1 MYPVGTLNVTDMDY
15 IYILDYETGRCI
27 ITTIP
32 SEYKDVEEWLY
43 SQGYSQSS
51 IHYMVSGSLSLD
63 IQV

>member
-1 MYPVGTLNVTDMDY
+1 MPADILNVADMEY

-32 SEYKDVEEWLY
+32 SETDVEEWLY

-51 IHYMVSGSLSLD
+51 INYMVSGALSLD
-63 IQV
+63 IDV

>member
-1 MYPVGTLNVTDMDY
+1 MLVDILNVTDMDY

-32 SEYKDVEEWLY
+32 SNTDVEEWLY

-51 IHYMVSGSLSLD
+51 IHYMVSSALSLD
-63 IQV
+63 INV